1 MACIEARGLRKQF
14 GTTVALDGIEMRV
27 EEGRILGLIGPNGA
41 GKTTALNAIL
51 GLLPYEGEL
60 QVLGRDPW
68 TQRDQLMRDVSFI
81 ADVAVLPGW
90 IKVWQVLDY
99 VAGVHPRFDRAKA
112 ESFLAKTAIGHTR
125 KVRDLSKGMVAQLH
139 LALVMAIDARLLVLD
154 EPTLGLDILYRKQ
167 FYDSLLNDYFDRS
180 RTIVVTTHQVEEIQ
194 HVVTDL
200 MFINRGRVVLSCS
213 MEEVEARFLEVM
225 VRSGDVETARALKPI
240 DERQV
245 LGGNILIFDGVDR
258 QQVTALGDPRTP
270 GIADLFV
277 AVIANQDKQAQGAAR

>member
-1 MACIEARGLRKQF
+1 
-14 GTTVALDGIEMRV
+14 
-27 EEGRILGLIGPNGA
+27 
-41 GKTTALNAIL
+41 
-51 GLLPYEGEL
+51 
-60 QVLGRDPW
+60 
-68 TQRDQLMRDVSFI
+68 
-81 ADVAVLPGW
+81 
-90 IKVWQVLDY
+90 
-99 VAGVHPRFDRAKA
+99 
-112 ESFLAKTAIGHTR
+112 
-125 KVRDLSKGMVAQLH
+125 MVAQLH